1 MNGLLIDDD
10 AVYAQVLKHSLER
23 RGCRVQVA
31 PNAATALALA
41 AAEMMEFALLD
52 LKLGTQSGLELIRPL
67 RELQP
72 SMRIILVTGYAS
84 IVTAVEAIKRG
95 ADNYLAKPVTSA
107 ALLRVLN
114 AAPTAVDDAP
124 DTMLPLRRLEWE
136 HIQQALQDCAGNISA
151 AARLLG
157 THRRSLQRKLA
168 QRPGAELSPHET

>member
-31 PNAATALALA
+31 PNAATATALALALA

-52 LKLGTQSGLELIRPL
+52 LKLGTQSGLELVHPL

-114 AAPTAVDDAP
+114 AAPIAVDDAP

-136 HIQQALQDCAGNISA
+136 HIQQALQDRAGNISA

-157 THRRSLQRKLA
+157 TGLA
-168 QRPGAELSPHET
+168 R